1 MPTPTPPPTPP
12 TTTSP
17 TSLTSLLDE
26 VSELEE
32 EMKRL
37 LVRIS
42 DELVVIG
49 EVRNIDLT
57 NLTIFFIFHRFCVLV
72 VSDPDDK
79 EIL

>member
-1 MPTPTPPPTPP
+1 MNKIEEAMPTPTPPPTPP

-42 DELVVIG
+42 DELVVLG
-49 EVRNIDLT
+49 EVRN
-57 NLTIFFIFHRFCVLV
+57 
-72 VSDPDDK
+72 S
-79 EIL
+79 

>member
-12 TTTSP
+12 TPPAPTSP
-17 TSLTSLLDE
+17 KSLTSLLDE

-42 DELVVIG
+42 DELVVLG
-49 EVRNIDLT
+49 EVRN
-57 NLTIFFIFHRFCVLV
+57 
-72 VSDPDDK
+72 S
-79 EIL
+79 

>member
-1 MPTPTPPPTPP
+1 MPTPTPPSTPP
-12 TTTSP
+12 APTSP
-17 TSLTSLLDE
+17 KSLTSLLDE

-42 DELVVIG
+42 DELVVLG

-57 NLTIFFIFHRFCVLV
+57 NLTIFFHFSSVLC
-72 VSDPDDK
+72 
-79 EIL
+79 IGCL

>member
-1 MPTPTPPPTPP
+1 MNKIEEAMPTPTPPSSAP
-12 TTTSP
+12 TSP

-49 EVRNIDLT
+49 EVRN
-57 NLTIFFIFHRFCVLV
+57 
-72 VSDPDDK
+72 S
-79 EIL
+79 

>member
-1 MPTPTPPPTPP
+1 MPTPTPPPTPTSP
-12 TTTSP
+12 TSP

-42 DELVVIG
+42 DELVVLG
-49 EVRNIDLT
+49 EVRT
-57 NLTIFFIFHRFCVLV
+57 
-72 VSDPDDK
+72 S
-79 EIL
+79 

>member
-1 MPTPTPPPTPP
+1 MPTPTPPSSAP
-12 TTTSP
+12 TSP

-49 EVRNIDLT
+49 EVRN
-57 NLTIFFIFHRFCVLV
+57 
-72 VSDPDDK
+72 S
-79 EIL
+79 

>member
-12 TTTSP
+12 SPTSP
-17 TSLTSLLDE
+17 TSLTSLTSLLDE

-42 DELVVIG
+42 DELVVLG
-49 EVRNIDLT
+49 EVRN
-57 NLTIFFIFHRFCVLV
+57 
-72 VSDPDDK
+72 S
-79 EIL
+79 